1 MIRHFAWFN
10 TQFGC
15 CNSVF
20 YAFFTV
26 KSLKP
31 TILDSAESL
40 FRRFFLGWAQATV
53 VRDHASRG
61 EENLWPRVAT
71 LLPACQIEGSTRSF
85 DACLACFLSPCMP
98 VLLQLMIS
106 SMFHHVPISPAV
118 RII

>member
-71 LLPACQIEGSTRSF
+71 PLPGPR
-85 DACLACFLSPCMP
+85 MP
-98 VLLQLMIS
+98 VLLQFVSIGGFTHLT
-106 SMFHHVPISPAV
+106 
-118 RII
+118 

>member
-40 FRRFFLGWAQATV
+40 FRRFFWVGPRQQSYETTLAEAKRIFGPELQHFYQPARLRGQ
-53 VRDHASRG
+53 RDPLTLVWHAFYH
-61 EENLWPRVAT
+61 L
-71 LLPACQIEGSTRSF
+71 
-85 DACLACFLSPCMP
+85 ACLF
-98 VLLQLMIS
+98 
-106 SMFHHVPISPAV
+106 FYN
-118 RII
+118 